1 MVVVKLL
8 NAHQDFHQDRQF
20 VNFGIFRCYSHID
33 MTFEGAD
40 DQNEMDAHF
49 GDGNWTHRQLF
60 LKVTNI
66 ARNAFKDLEFENI
79 LNLGYCYHKHDI

>member
-1 MVVVKLL
+1 MLIRAFTKTGNSLIWVYLGVV
-8 NAHQDFHQDRQF
+8 
-20 VNFGIFRCYSHID
+20 HILTL
-33 MTFEGAD
+33 TFERAD
-40 DQNEMDAHF
+40 DQNEMDVHF
-49 GDGNWTHRQLF
+49 GDGNWTYRQLF